1 MLCYEIT
8 QGRTKQRITLD
19 EGSSCVTVETREGRS
34 FFKSEKLLL
43 ETVLPPFSEVPEE
56 RPRFRQI
63 VMWGISVACFVCA
76 FFLLRERLIS
86 GIKPLVDLKAVAAVA
101 VGWILLKLT
110 KKESLPFFHFD
121 CWQGPCCLDL
131 YFPPARREEAFLFAC
146 AVFRAA
152 LAKFRIPP
160 LKPEACAEELKK
172 LAEEGLVTPEER
184 AALERWYA
192 RKHETPPRA
201 SAGGKY
207 MEYPFDEGMAELRAG
222 ELILRFHDGE
232 ICQTFRYDELHPFV
246 SREEWRTRTLNLL
259 CRIGAGLLWAPGLI
273 PLGYFL
279 FFPWNGQTLLGMTL
293 AFVPLFFIGLWFW
306 KQQRPVGIQ
315 YTIFPAADPG
325 NPFSLTVPDCR
336 EEEAP
341 FIAELERR
349 MKEHGLAE
357 RLAAEG
363 DPCSPVY
370 FRALV
375 ELRRTGL
382 LTEEEYLAEK
392 QKHLPPPESRAAH

>member
-1 MLCYEIT
+1 M
-8 QGRTKQRITLD
+8 
-19 EGSSCVTVETREGRS
+19 TVETREGRS
-34 FFKSEKLLL
+34 FFKKEKIML
-43 ETVLPPFSEVPEE
+43 ETVFPSFSEVPPE
-56 RPRFRQI
+56 RPCFRQI
-63 VMWGISVACFVCA
+63 VLWCISVACFVYA
-76 FFLLRERLIS
+76 SLLLRERLIS
-86 GIKPLVDLKAVAAVA
+86 GIKPLFDLNIVAALA
-101 VGWILLKLT
+101 VGWSIQLSFL

-131 YFPPARREEAFLFAC
+131 HFPPARRKEAFLFAC
-146 AVFRAA
+146 AVSRAA
-152 LAKFRIPP
+152 LAKFRIFP
-160 LKPEACAEELKK
+160 LKPEACAEELKS
-172 LAEEGLVTPEER
+172 LADEGFVTPEER

-192 RKHETPPRA
+192 RKRETPPRI

-207 MEYPFDEGMAELRAG
+207 MEHPFDEGMAELRGG
-222 ELILRFHDGE
+222 ELMLRFHDGE
-232 ICQTFRYDELHPFV
+232 ICRTFRYDELHPFV
-246 SREEWRTRTLNLL
+246 SREEWRNRTRNIL
-259 CRIGAGLLWAPGLI
+259 CRIGAGLFWAPGLI

-279 FFPWNGQTLLGMTL
+279 FCQWKRQNLLGATL

-306 KQQRPVGIQ
+306 KQQRPVGIR
-315 YTIFPAADPG
+315 YTLFPAADPG
-325 NPFSLTVPDCR
+325 NPFSLTVSDCK

-370 FRALV
+370 FRDLG
-375 ELRRTGL
+375 ELWRAGL

-392 QKHLPPPESRAAH
+392 QKHLPPAESRL